1 MKSNFYIN
9 SMETEDGDMEL
20 YVSDNM
26 CNTFVYPE
34 FLLSNY
40 SNIKC
45 IDDESIVRVLDVGC
59 GAGPFSIFLGKR
71 GKSVDAIDI
80 NPIAI
85 ECCNMN
91 IKMHS
96 LQNNVVVMNKGINEY
111 VSEQPYDL
119 VVCNP
124 PYGDDTYK
132 RKNLALKYDKISEKM
147 KSNVFDAE
155 VDDFLTNCWKDSYGK
170 DVVDYIFEKSN
181 NLLNTNGKILLVC
194 GDDFIDGSDYM
205 LKKLDKYKNITV
217 LFCEK
222 YEKHLCI
229 EDNGEKYE
237 CDKIYN
243 IIVFHR

>member
-1 MKSNFYIN
+1 
-9 SMETEDGDMEL
+9 
-20 YVSDNM
+20 
-26 CNTFVYPE
+26 
-34 FLLSNY
+34 
-40 SNIKC
+40 
-45 IDDESIVRVLDVGC
+45 
-59 GAGPFSIFLGKR
+59 
-71 GKSVDAIDI
+71 
-80 NPIAI
+80 
-85 ECCNMN
+85 
-91 IKMHS
+91 
-96 LQNNVVVMNKGINEY
+96 
-111 VSEQPYDL
+111 
-119 VVCNP
+119 
-124 PYGDDTYK
+124 
-132 RKNLALKYDKISEKM
+132 M